1 MYKRI
6 AGAVGMEKILIAD
19 DHYEVRELL
28 KDTLEKKNREIHF
41 AENGRKAVKMAKEE
55 KPDIIIMDIMMP
67 GRINGLEAAQLIKA
81 EEQSKHCKIIILS
94 AKGKDRDKIN
104 ALEAGASAY
113 IEKPFS
119 PVDLLEK
126 IESLLKS

>member
-1 MYKRI
+1 
-6 AGAVGMEKILIAD
+6 MEKILIAD

-28 KDTLEKKNREIHF
+28 KDTLKKSDREIHF

-67 GRINGLEAAQLIKA
+67 GRINGLEAAQQIKA

-119 PVDLLEK
+119 PVDLSDK
-126 IESLLKS
+126 IDSLMKL